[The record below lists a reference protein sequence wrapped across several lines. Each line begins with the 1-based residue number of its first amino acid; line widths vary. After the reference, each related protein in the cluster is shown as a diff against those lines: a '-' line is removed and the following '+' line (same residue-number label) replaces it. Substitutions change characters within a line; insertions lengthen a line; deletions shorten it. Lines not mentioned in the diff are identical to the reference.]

1 MDDRKQNIGYL
12 QLKDPVMKIIKE
24 VCVETYREALF
35 AEQLGADRIE
45 LCSSLDQDGLTP
57 KKKNY

>member
-1 MDDRKQNIGYL
+1 
-12 QLKDPVMKIIKE
+12 MKIIKE

-45 LCSSLDQDGLTP
+45 LCSSLDQEALLRKGELLKFYP
-57 KKKNY
+57 KNLLFH